1 MVETRLAHRREGGEI
16 GVAHLADP
24 VERTGEAVLR
34 PEQADIVP
42 HQRLQLAKERTEPR
56 RPSAAATV
64 RVVDKPLRPG
74 IVLASPG
81 QGLRLALRSETSGAL
96 AEHEGLRDRVAGQ
109 PVSAVR
115 PADRLAG
122 GEQALDAGFHALVHP
137 NPAHV
142 VMRNRCDL
150 DGTPGQV
157 DSVLRQPVDH
167 GAEGETKLRFRD
179 VLEAQ
184 ERPAIGRA
192 ASRLALLGDGI
203 GGDVA
208 RRRVDARIP
217 LAVILDELFHVAIEQ
232 AATELVAER
241 IPHDRVHAD
250 EPRREVADREE
261 LGKLHVDQL
270 GAGVE
275 RERIRIAAHI
285 GRCAVAPEQTGKPAR
300 GEDHRPCRDTDRR
313 AVLEIDPDRARDP
326 SVMDREI
333 GDREPAY
340 PRDPR
345 TLRDLR
351 P

>member
-1 MVETRLAHRREGGEI
+1 MG
-16 GVAHLADP
+16 
-24 VERTGEAVLR
+24 
-34 PEQADIVP
+34 
-42 HQRLQLAKERTEPR
+42 EPR
-56 RPSAAATV
+56 P
-64 RVVDKPLRPG
+64 
-74 IVLASPG
+74 
-81 QGLRLALRSETSGAL
+81 
-96 AEHEGLRDRVAGQ
+96 
-109 PVSAVR
+109 
-115 PADRLAG
+115 
-122 GEQALDAGFHALVHP
+122 
-137 NPAHV
+137 
-142 VMRNRCDL
+142 
-150 DGTPGQV
+150 
-157 DSVLRQPVDH
+157 
-167 GAEGETKLRFRD
+167 
-179 VLEAQ
+179 
-184 ERPAIGRA
+184 
-192 ASRLALLGDGI
+192 RLALLGDGI

-208 RRRVDARIP
+208 RRGVDAGIP
-217 LAVILDELFHVAIEQ
+217 LAVILDEFFHVAVEQ
-232 AATELVAER
+232 AAAELVAER

-250 EPRREVADREE
+250 EPRREVTDREE

-285 GRCAVAPEQTGKPAR
+285 GRCAVAPEQTGEPAR